1 MVTEISGVSVD
12 PSTGGH
18 VLSLSDALPSPA
30 DGWPLRPFQIVSLLD
45 MNRVFL
51 SRLDSPI
58 DALRNME
65 RIMSQSTP
73 ANVDIPK
80 EWDEHLRTIARLVNE
95 NFRTPLGILRARDE
109 VAIRFSRFLVR
120 INGH

>member
-1 MVTEISGVSVD
+1 MIAEINGRFV
-12 PSTGGH
+12 
-18 VLSLSDALPSPA
+18 PA
-30 DGWPLRPFQIVSLLD
+30 DGGAVPVFHASPIPENEWPFHPFQIVSLLD

-73 ANVDIPK
+73 SNVDIPK

-109 VAIRFSRFLVR
+109 VAVRFSRFLVR
-120 INGH
+120 I